1 MSDVFTGQWVTRPG
15 GVRVPVIVDEPKRK
29 QSCRVCG
36 TYARTGLCRPCKES
50 TRSRVHGSHAGFN
63 QHTRRNE
70 LPCEACSIAEK
81 AYQRGRY
88 RRGQLSDVDRAWCE
102 KNAVKWSWSVDTRTN
117 RHASVANTSKT

>member
-1 MSDVFTGQWVTRPG
+1 MNEFTGQWVQRR
-15 GVRVPVIVDEPKRK
+15 GVMVPVIVDEPKRK

-36 TYARTGLCRPCKES
+36 TYARTGICRPCSES
-50 TRSRVHGSHAGFN
+50 SRQRVHGSHAGFA

-70 LPCEACSIAEK
+70 LPCEACSIAER

-102 KNAVKWSWSVDTRTN
+102 KQAGKWERLVFERNN
-117 RHASVANTSKT
+117 RMLG

>member
-1 MSDVFTGQWVTRPG
+1 MNEFQGQWVKRR
-15 GVRVPVIVDEPKRK
+15 GVMIPVPDEPKRK

-36 TYARTGLCRPCKES
+36 TYARTGICRPCSES
-50 TRSRVHGSHAGFN
+50 SRQRVHGSHAGFA

-102 KNAVKWSWSVDTRTN
+102 KNAVKSSWAIDERTH
-117 RHASVANTSKT
+117 RRASVTSTGEENHQ